1 MTAKVNKQQWVLG
14 EKTKPITDYYDLGA
28 NIGQPGQFGYARLVT
43 LKSTKEVRACK
54 VIAKSKFMRHKDRDY
69 ATKFLEQLRGEI
81 DVMRKVS
88 HKHIIRMHDVYED
101 ESDLYIVMELC
112 TGGELFDRIS
122 EKGQYS
128 EADASKVLKE
138 IFEGLNYLHSNKIAH
153 CDLKPDNFLFLTKK
167 DDSPIKIIDFGMAK
181 FVGRRQYFHSLDGTP
196 YYVAPE
202 VIQGKYSEHCDLWSM
217 GVVMF
222 VMLFGFPPFHS
233 SKTGSEGDKEI
244 FAQIC
249 KGFDA
254 NVKDGYGAFFPK
266 ALPVSETARDLMTK
280 LLTQDTA
287 KRLTASETLEHAWF
301 SGKADTKPL
310 VSGVL
315 TNLSSFTKASKF
327 RVELLKMMTDQLD
340 DHDLASLK
348 KTFEAIDEN
357 GDKVITVSELRKA
370 IEKFGGEKK
379 DLETIVN
386 LMKTADVDGDGAL
399 SYEELIMT
407 TVQRKL
413 LNKEERLW
421 QTFCKLDQNGD
432 GKISK
437 AEIEAALGKGKAD
450 EIINEV
456 DKNGDGIIDYD
467 EFLSVWE
474 RNEEKKAGIQ
484 ERGKKDSSKD
494 EKAAT
499 ATATKTAATA
509 VSAAAST
516 TKVADATTT
525 TAAVAKK

>member
-1 MTAKVNKQQWVLG
+1 MASKTTKNQWVLG
-14 EKTKPITDYYDLGA
+14 EKTKPITDFYDLGA
-28 NIGQPGQFGYARLVT
+28 QIGQPGQFGYARLVT

-69 ATKFLEQLRGEI
+69 FLEQLRGEI
-81 DVMRKVS
+81 DVMKKVS
-88 HKHIIRMHDVYED
+88 HKHIIKMHDVFED
-101 ESDLYIVMELC
+101 DNDLYIVMELC

-122 EKGQYS
+122 ERGQYS
-128 EADASKVLKE
+128 EADAAKVLKE
-138 IFEGLNYLHSNKIAH
+138 IFEGLSYLHSNKIAH

-181 FVGRRQYFHSLDGTP
+181 FVGRRQYFNSLVGTP

-233 SKTGSEGDKEI
+233 QKTGSEGDKEI
-244 FAQIC
+244 FHQIC
-249 KGFDA
+249 KGFDPT
-254 NVKDGYGAFFPK
+254 VRDGYGAFFPK
-266 ALPVSETARDLMTK
+266 AMPVSEAARELMMK

-287 KRLTASETLEHAWF
+287 KRFTAAEALEHSWF
-301 SGKADTKPL
+301 AGKADTKPL

-315 TNLSSFTKASKF
+315 TNLTSFTKASKF

-340 DHDLASLK
+340 DTDLASLK

-357 GDKVITVSELRKA
+357 GDKVITVAELKKA

-379 DLETIVN
+379 DMETIVN

-399 SYEELIMT
+399 SYDELIMT
-407 TVQRKL
+407 CVQRKL

-437 AEIEAALGKGKAD
+437 QEIEAALGKGKAD
-450 EIINEV
+450 ELIKEV

-474 RNEEKKAGIQ
+474 RHEEKKAGIAD
-484 ERGKKDSSKD
+484 KKDTSKD
-494 EKAAT
+494 EKSSSTSTSSAAAAKTTTAAT
-499 ATATKTAATA
+499 ATTATAAA
-509 VSAAAST
+509 V
-516 TKVADATTT
+516 
-525 TAAVAKK
+525 KKA